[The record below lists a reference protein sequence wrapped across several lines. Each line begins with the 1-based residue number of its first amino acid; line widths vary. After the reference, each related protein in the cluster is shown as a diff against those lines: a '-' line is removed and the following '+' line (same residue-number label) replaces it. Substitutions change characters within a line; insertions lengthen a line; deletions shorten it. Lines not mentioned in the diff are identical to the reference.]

1 MVPLPAR
8 RPRAPRGGRTIVLGV
23 ALMLAAQSLHNWRGA
38 PAAEQPPAPA
48 AKTQDTPPAT
58 DAPPREHEPK

>member
-1 MVPLPAR
+1 M
-8 RPRAPRGGRTIVLGV
+8 LGV